1 MPPLEKHVAISRQR
15 TGKEYRELH
24 TWIDDADS
32 KIKAQRHDITR
43 IFVFGK
49 RIEKQ
54 YGQEGLNEYLQ
65 HIHDDVAAKFEHLQH
80 DVEQMTADILA
91 YLGVKKGSA
100 LNYSIQQTDIAIMK
114 NAGLNDT
121 DLAHCLKVAD
131 KAIEIAQRTGV
142 RLDMEL
148 VGRGAFFH
156 DLGKAKS
163 HDMDHGKVGAE
174 LGIALGLPKAL
185 TDIMEKHIRGGMTE
199 TEAKE
204 LNLPVKD
211 YTLNSLEEKIII
223 YADRMV
229 DIITDGV
236 VKIGS
241 EREAEDRF
249 EEFIRDVPKYHK
261 NAVTYERYLGYHR
274 EIQSLIALTG
284 C

>member
-1 MPPLEKHVAISRQR
+1 MPPIEKHVAISRQR

-24 TWIDDADS
+24 TWIDDADP
-32 KIKAQRHDITR
+32 KTKAERHDITR

-49 RIEKQ
+49 RIEKHH
-54 YGQEGLNEYLQ
+54 GQEGLNEYLQ

-80 DVEQMTADILA
+80 DVENMTGDILV
-91 YLGVKKGSA
+91 YFGVKKGSA
-100 LNYSIQQTDIAIMK
+100 LNYHVQEADIAILK
-114 NAGLNDT
+114 NAGVSDA

-131 KAIEIAQRTGV
+131 KAVEIAQRTGV
-142 RLDMEL
+142 RLDLEL

-163 HDMDHGKVGAE
+163 HDLDHGKIGAE

-199 TEAKE
+199 AEAKE
-204 LNLPVKD
+204 LKLPVKD

-223 YADRMV
+223 YADRLV

-236 VKIGS
+236 VQINS
-241 EREAEDRF
+241 ESEAEARF
-249 EEFIRDVPKYHK
+249 EEFIRDLPKYHK
-261 NAVTYERYLGYHR
+261 NQVTYERYLGYHR
-274 EIQSLIALTG
+274 EIQALVAMNV
-284 C
+284 

>member
-1 MPPLEKHVAISRQR
+1 MPPIEKHVAISRQR

-24 TWIDDADS
+24 TWIDDADP
-32 KIKAQRHDITR
+32 KTKAERHDITR
-43 IFVFGK
+43 IFAFGK
-49 RIEKQ
+49 RMEKQ

-65 HIHDDVAAKFEHLQH
+65 HIHDDIAAKFEHLQR
-80 DVEQMTADILA
+80 DVEKMTGDILV
-91 YLGVKKGSA
+91 YFGVKKGSA
-100 LNYSIQQTDIAIMK
+100 LNCSVSKTDMAILK
-114 NAGLNDT
+114 NAGVSDG
-121 DLAHCLKVAD
+121 DLAHCLKVSE
-131 KAIEIAQRTGV
+131 KALEIAQRTSV
-142 RLDMEL
+142 RLDLEL

-163 HDMDHGKVGAE
+163 HDMDHGKIGAE

-199 TEAKE
+199 AEAKE

-223 YADRMV
+223 YADRLV

-236 VKIGS
+236 VQINS
-241 EREAEDRF
+241 ESETQGRF

-261 NAVTYERYLGYHR
+261 NQVTYERYLDYHR
-274 EIQSLIALTG
+274 EIQSLIAMNT
-284 C
+284 

>member
-1 MPPLEKHVAISRQR
+1 MPPIEKHVAISRQR

-24 TWIDDADS
+24 TWIDDADP
-32 KIKAQRHDITR
+32 KTKAERHDITR

-49 RIEKQ
+49 RIEKHH
-54 YGQEGLNEYLQ
+54 GQEGLNEYLQ

-80 DVEQMTADILA
+80 DVENMTGDILV
-91 YLGVKKGSA
+91 YFGVKKGSA
-100 LNYSIQQTDIAIMK
+100 LNYHVQEADIAILK
-114 NAGLNDT
+114 NAGVSDA

-131 KAIEIAQRTGV
+131 KAVEIAQRTGV
-142 RLDMEL
+142 RLDLEL

-163 HDMDHGKVGAE
+163 HDLDHGKIGAE
-174 LGIALGLPKAL
+174 LGIALGLPEAL

-199 TEAKE
+199 AEAKE
-204 LNLPVKD
+204 LKLPVKD

-236 VKIGS
+236 VQINS
-241 EREAEDRF
+241 ESEAEARF
-249 EEFIRDVPKYHK
+249 EEFIRDLPKYHK
-261 NAVTYERYLGYHR
+261 NQVTYERYLGYHR
-274 EIQSLIALTG
+274 EIQALVAMNV
-284 C
+284 

>member
-1 MPPLEKHVAISRQR
+1 MPPVEKHVATSRLR

-24 TWIDDADS
+24 TWIDDADP
-32 KIKAQRHDITR
+32 KIKAERHDITR
-43 IFVFGK
+43 IFVFGQ

-54 YGQEGLNEYLQ
+54 YGQEGINEYLQ

-80 DVEQMTADILA
+80 DVEKMTGDILT
-91 YLGVKKGSA
+91 YFGVKKGSA
-100 LNYSIQQTDIAIMK
+100 LNYTVQQSDIDIMK
-114 NAGLNDT
+114 NAGLTDA
-121 DLAHCLKVAD
+121 DLAHCLKVAG

-142 RLDMEL
+142 RLDLEL

-163 HDMDHGKVGAE
+163 HEMDHGKVGAE

-199 TEAKE
+199 AEAKE
-204 LNLPVKD
+204 LNLPVKE
-211 YTLNSLEEKIII
+211 YTLTSLEEKIII
-223 YADRMV
+223 YADRLV

-236 VKIGS
+236 VQISS

-274 EIQSLIALTG
+274 EIQSHIAANA
-284 C
+284 

>member
-1 MPPLEKHVAISRQR
+1 MPPIEKHVAISRQR

-24 TWIDDADS
+24 TWIDDADP
-32 KIKAQRHDITR
+32 KTKAERHDITR

-49 RIEKQ
+49 RIEKHH
-54 YGQEGLNEYLQ
+54 GQEGLNEYLQ

-80 DVEQMTADILA
+80 DVEKMTGDILV
-91 YLGVKKGSA
+91 YFGVKKGSA
-100 LNYSIQQTDIAIMK
+100 LNYHVQEADMAILK
-114 NAGLNDT
+114 NAGISDA

-131 KAIEIAQRTGV
+131 KAVEIAQRTGV
-142 RLDMEL
+142 RLDLEL

-163 HDMDHGKVGAE
+163 HDLDHGKIGAE

-199 TEAKE
+199 AEAKE
-204 LNLPVKD
+204 LKLPVKD

-223 YADRMV
+223 YADRLV

-236 VKIGS
+236 VQINS
-241 EREAEDRF
+241 ESEAEARF
-249 EEFIRDVPKYHK
+249 EEFIRDLPKYHK
-261 NAVTYERYLGYHR
+261 NQVTYERYLGYHR
-274 EIQSLIALTG
+274 EIQALVAMNV
-284 C
+284 

>member
-1 MPPLEKHVAISRQR
+1 MPPIEKHVVVSRQR

-24 TWIDDADS
+24 TWIDDADP
-32 KIKAQRHDITR
+32 KVKAERHDFTR
-43 IFVFGK
+43 IFVFGR

-80 DVEQMTADILA
+80 DVEKMTDDILA
-91 YLGVKKGSA
+91 YFGVRKGSA
-100 LNYSIQQTDIAIMK
+100 LNYTVQQPDIDIMRK
-114 NAGLNDT
+114 AGLSDA
-121 DLAHCLKVAD
+121 DLAHCLKVAG

-142 RLDMEL
+142 RLDLEL

-156 DLGKAKS
+156 DLGKTKS
-163 HDMDHGKVGAE
+163 HEMDHGKVGAE
-174 LGIALGLPKAL
+174 LGAAIGLPKTL

-199 TEAKE
+199 AEAKE

-211 YTLNSLEEKIII
+211 YALSSLEEKIII
-223 YADRMV
+223 YADRLV

-241 EREAEDRF
+241 EHEAEARF
-249 EEFIRDVPKYHK
+249 EEFIHDVPKYHK
-261 NAVTYERYLGYHR
+261 TQATYERYLGYHR
-274 EIQSLIALTG
+274 EIQGLIQG
-284 C
+284 

>member
-1 MPPLEKHVAISRQR
+1 MPPIEKHVAISRLR
-15 TGKEYRELH
+15 TGKEYREMH
-24 TWIDDADS
+24 TWIDDSDPE
-32 KIKAQRHDITR
+32 IKAGRHDITR

-80 DVEQMTADILA
+80 DVEKMTGDILV
-91 YLGVKKGSA
+91 YFGVKRGSA
-100 LNYSIQQTDIAIMK
+100 LNYKVSESDIAILK
-114 NAGLNDT
+114 NAGVSDA
-121 DLAHCLKVAD
+121 DLAHCLRVAD
-131 KAIEIAQRTGV
+131 KAVEIAQRTGV
-142 RLDMEL
+142 RLDLEL

-163 HDMDHGKVGAE
+163 HDMDHGKIGAE

-211 YTLNSLEEKIII
+211 YTLNSLEERIII

-236 VKIGS
+236 VQINS
-241 EREAEDRF
+241 ESEAEARF

-261 NAVTYERYLGYHR
+261 NQVTYERYLGYHR
-274 EIQSLIALTG
+274 EIQSRIAMNV
-284 C
+284 

>member
-1 MPPLEKHVAISRQR
+1 MPPIEKHVSISRQR

-24 TWIDDADS
+24 TWIDDADP
-32 KIKAQRHDITR
+32 KTKAEHHDITR
-43 IFVFGK
+43 IFVFGQ

-54 YGQEGLNEYLQ
+54 YGQEGRNEYLQ

-80 DVEQMTADILA
+80 DVEKMTGDVLA
-91 YLGVKKGSA
+91 YFGVKKGSA
-100 LNYSIQQTDIAIMK
+100 LNYTIQQADIDIMK
-114 NAGLNDT
+114 NAGLNDA
-121 DLAHCLKVAD
+121 DLAHCLRVAG
-131 KAIEIAQRTGV
+131 KAIELAQRTGV
-142 RLDMEL
+142 RLDLEL

-163 HDMDHGKVGAE
+163 HEMDHGKAGAE

-185 TDIMEKHIRGGMTE
+185 TDIMEKHIRGGMSE
-199 TEAKE
+199 AEAKE

-211 YTLNSLEEKIII
+211 YSLTSLEEKIII
-223 YADRMV
+223 YADRLV

-236 VKIGS
+236 VTIGS
-241 EREAEDRF
+241 EPEAEQRF

-274 EIQSLIALTG
+274 EIQGFIALNA
-284 C
+284 

>member
-1 MPPLEKHVAISRQR
+1 MPPIEKHVAISRQR

-24 TWIDDADS
+24 TWIDDADP
-32 KIKAQRHDITR
+32 KTKAERHDITR

-49 RIEKQ
+49 RIEKHH
-54 YGQEGLNEYLQ
+54 GQEGLNEYLQ

-80 DVEQMTADILA
+80 DVEKMTGDILV
-91 YLGVKKGSA
+91 YFGVKKGSA
-100 LNYSIQQTDIAIMK
+100 LNYKVSESDIAILK
-114 NAGLNDT
+114 NAGVSDA
-121 DLAHCLKVAD
+121 DLAHCLKVSE
-131 KAIEIAQRTGV
+131 KAVETAQRTGV
-142 RLDMEL
+142 RLDLEL

-163 HDMDHGKVGAE
+163 HDMDHGKIGAD
-174 LGIALGLPKAL
+174 LGIALGLPKTL

-199 TEAKE
+199 AEAKE
-204 LNLPVKD
+204 LKLPVKD

-236 VKIGS
+236 VQINS
-241 EREAEDRF
+241 EREAEERF

-261 NAVTYERYLGYHR
+261 NQVTYERYLGYHR
-274 EIQSLIALTG
+274 EIQSLIAINV
-284 C
+284 